1 MYIVQYSDL
10 IGSLTEFP
18 IEVVQKMV
26 ERSTE
31 QERWD
36 DNIGM
41 SRFQTNIASSGYGGF
56 NWRATSEGHPFWSKV
71 IEHKRFDLFFDLYPS
86 KYLGKTIYI
95 ETDGANNK
103 EQLSKIKN
111 YTTEASCYGK
121 SKLSG
126 VYYLDVKEMR
136 KGNIKFAMFGTK
148 RYRDTISSGV
158 NIVE

>member
-10 IGSLTEFP
+10 IGDLSEFP

-26 ERSTE
+26 ERSTQQGLWVDE
-31 QERWD
+31 
-36 DNIGM
+36 IGL
-41 SRFQTNIASSGYGGF
+41 STLQNHIASADSGGF
-56 NWRATSEGHPFWSKV
+56 NWALTSEGHTFWSRI
-71 IEHKRFDLFFDLYPS
+71 IENKNFDIFFDLYPS